1 MPDNLA
7 CWNIQ
12 FRRVKVVQLNADGA
26 ARRIIA
32 GIKQQ
37 IHSGAYQPGDRL
49 PSTRVFAA
57 EWGAS
62 RTTVTAAYSQL
73 IAEGYLISRAG
84 ARAEVAQ
91 GLGATV

>member
-12 FRRVKVVQLNADGA
+12 FRRVEVVQLDGA

-32 GIKQQ
+32 AIKEQ

-49 PSTRVFAA
+49 PSTRVFA
-57 EWGAS
+57 
-62 RTTVTAAYSQL
+62 
-73 IAEGYLISRAG
+73 
-84 ARAEVAQ
+84 
-91 GLGATV
+91 